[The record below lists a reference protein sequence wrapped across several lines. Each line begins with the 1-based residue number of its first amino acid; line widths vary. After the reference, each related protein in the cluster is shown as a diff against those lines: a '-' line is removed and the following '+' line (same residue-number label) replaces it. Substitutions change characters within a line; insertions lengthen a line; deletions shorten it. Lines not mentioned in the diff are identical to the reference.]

1 MMIMCLLLVILYAIL
16 TVEGGRCV
24 LMILLQMER
33 APCSLCVE
41 IHTLKVNICA
51 ADWLE

>member
-1 MMIMCLLLVILYAIL
+1 MIMCLLLVILYAIL

-33 APCSLCVE
+33 GSSRLHSLLSVCGDTYFE
-41 IHTLKVNICA
+41 S
-51 ADWLE
+51 